1 MISILIDNDFQRMS
15 IPTAK
20 VNVGGQLKPK
30 SFQYNQQQQQ
40 NFNATMSVDSSST
53 VDSEPVSPISTVKAI
68 PFNPFSAA
76 RIGSSS
82 IYGHNNNNNPQNK
95 SQPNSKSSKN
105 PVSEFIAKQRHMMAD
120 HNSNKTNNNNS
131 MSVSTFKNR
140 IFSSKRY

>member
-1 MISILIDNDFQRMS
+1 MISILIVNDFQPMS

-30 SFQYNQQQQQ
+30 SFQYSQQQQQ
-40 NFNATMSVDSSST
+40 SFNATMSVDSST
-53 VDSEPVSPISTVKAI
+53 VDSEPISPVSTVKAI

-82 IYGHNNNNNPQNK
+82 IYGNSNNHQNK
-95 SQPNSKSSKN
+95 SQQNSKSSKN

-120 HNSNKTNNNNS
+120 HNSNKTNNNNG
-131 MSVSTFKNR
+131 MSVSTFKNK